1 MFSCITKRALLFLLS
16 LLIAINIM
24 GCKEK
29 PAATIKTISEN
40 NSDEPAYGDALIVG
54 SIGEPSNLIYML
66 ASDSASHD
74 IAGLMFNGLV
84 KYHTDLSVIGDL
96 AESWDIS
103 KDGLVITFHLEKR
116 REMG

>member
-1 MFSCITKRALLFLLS
+1 MFSCITKRAFLFLLS
-16 LLIAINIM
+16 LLIAVNIM

-66 ASDSASHD
+66 ASDSASM
-74 IAGLMFNGLV
+74 ILPG
-84 KYHTDLSVIGDL
+84 
-96 AESWDIS
+96 
-103 KDGLVITFHLEKR
+103 
-116 REMG
+116 